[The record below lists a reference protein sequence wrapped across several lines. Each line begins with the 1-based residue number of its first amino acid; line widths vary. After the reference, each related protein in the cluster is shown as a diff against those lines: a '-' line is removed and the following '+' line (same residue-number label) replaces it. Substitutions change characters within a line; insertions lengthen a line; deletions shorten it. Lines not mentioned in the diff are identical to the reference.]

1 MSAEHPPFDA
11 VAWANR
17 HCDFRNNPL
26 FHAHPDLPC
35 GRFCFADLWQW
46 MADEYGAP
54 THGMERHNTSTRVEW
69 NEEHQRHVSQRQLWD
84 EKERQLQ
91 AKRVEHDRRLS
102 AILALVKQ
110 KDIDKRS

>member
-1 MSAEHPPFDA
+1 MSAEHQPFD
-11 VAWANR
+11 VEAWANR
-17 HCDFRNNPL
+17 PCDFQQNPL

-54 THGMERHNTSTRVEW
+54 ILFKERHNTLTVVKW
-69 NEEHQRHVSQRQLWD
+69 NEKHQRHVSERQLWD
-84 EKERQLQ
+84 ETELQLQ
-91 AKRVEHDRRLS
+91 AKRAEHTRRLN
-102 AILALVKQ
+102 AILALVNQ